1 METRTIKI
9 ERETFERNGKTYFGY
24 FVGGEVRGRAVKAGV
39 RPPDNGGYAV
49 LDILFEARW
58 RRILR

>member
-39 RPPDNGGYAV
+39 RPPDNGGYACSTFS
-49 LDILFEARW
+49 LTAQW
-58 RRILR
+58 RRISR